1 MSRHAK
7 HLAGL
12 TGILAALAL
21 LAGGRSSAQPVDS
34 VTFVAFD
41 LETTGLS
48 AKTGRVVEIG
58 AVRFRGN
65 AIIDEHRWLV
75 NPGMPIPE
83 SAQRVHGITDAMVA
97 DAPAFPDA
105 YREFLDFIGQDVLLA
120 HNARFDM
127 RFLAAEAERH
137 GLPQPTAPVIDT
149 LAVARARLP
158 GESSYRLEDLVSEYK
173 LPTGTFHRGLED
185 AAHLQH
191 LLGVLTN
198 QDFNAL
204 EDLIAAG
211 GLSFQT
217 LKPSRR

>member
-1 MSRHAK
+1 M
-7 HLAGL
+7 GL
-12 TGILAALAL
+12 LTVAPTP
-21 LAGGRSSAQPVDS
+21 AQPVGS

-48 AKTGRVVEIG
+48 AKNGRVVEIG

-65 AIIDEHRWLV
+65 EVLGQQRWLV

-83 SAQRVHGITDAMVA
+83 NAQRVHGITDAMVA

-105 YREFLDFIGQDVLLA
+105 YREFLTFIGEDVLMA

-137 GLPQPTAPVIDT
+137 GMPQPTAPVIDT

-158 GESSYRLEDLVSEYK
+158 GLSSYRLEDLVSTCQ
-173 LPTGTFHRGLED
+173 LPTGSFHRGLDD
-185 AAHLQH
+185 AAHLKS
-191 LLGVLTN
+191 LLTVLTN

-204 EDLIAAG
+204 EDLVATG

-217 LKPSRR
+217 LKPTRR